1 MIDILRR
8 KLTTRAFANFLLAV
22 TFSAV
27 LLCQAAEDPYQA
39 GVQYEVLPEPVLTR
53 DSSKIE
59 VVDLFWYGCGH
70 CYSFKPRLESWQK
83 TQLEDVYFVGI
94 PAIWQTEMRLHA
106 KAYYTAQALKIFDVM
121 HNVIFEAMNLKKEK
135 LQNEAEIANLF
146 LANGVTLENFSK
158 IFNSG
163 TIAMAVDFAEKKQ
176 AQYRLRGT
184 PEIVVNGKYR
194 ISGRSAGSPSEML
207 KVATFLIDKERAELN
222 N

>member
-1 MIDILRR
+1 MARVL
-8 KLTTRAFANFLLAV
+8 ANFLLALI
-22 TFSAV
+22 FPAA
-27 LLCQAAEDPYQA
+27 LLCQASEDPYQA
-39 GVQYEVLPEPVLTR
+39 GVQYEILPEPVLTR

-70 CYSFKPRLESWQK
+70 CYSFKPILESWQK
-83 TQLEDVYFVGI
+83 AQLEDIYFVVI
-94 PAIWQTEMRLHA
+94 PAVWQTEMRLHA

-121 HNVIFEAMNLKKEK
+121 HDVIFDAMNLKKEK
-135 LQNEAEIANLF
+135 LQNESEIASLF
-146 LANGVTLENFSK
+146 LAHGVTAEKFSK

-163 TIAMAVDFAEKKQ
+163 TIEMAVDFAEKKQ

-194 ISGRSAGSPSEML
+194 ISGRTAGSPREML
-207 KVATFLIDKERAELN
+207 KVATFLIDKERSELN

>member
-1 MIDILRR
+1 M
-8 KLTTRAFANFLLAV
+8 TRALANLLLAL
-22 TFSAV
+22 TFSTV
-27 LLCQAAEDPYQA
+27 LLCQASEDPYQA

-59 VVDLFWYGCGH
+59 VVDLFWYGCSH
-70 CYSFKPRLESWQK
+70 CYSFKSTLESWQK
-83 TQLEDVYFVGI
+83 AQLEDIYFVGI
-94 PAIWQTEMRLHA
+94 PAVWQTEMRLHA

-121 HNVIFEAMNLKKEK
+121 HDVIFDAMNLKKEK
-135 LQNEAEIANLF
+135 LQNQAEIASLF
-146 LANGVTLENFSK
+146 LAHGVTSEKFSK

-163 TIAMAVDFAEKKQ
+163 TIEMAVDFAEKKQ

-207 KVATFLIDKERAELN
+207 KVATFLIDKERSELN
-222 N
+222 H